1 MTQTP
6 AFPIPEL
13 SDDQAAALVNVDELV
28 ELGIPREVAE
38 PVVVKVLAALDQVYA
53 GLDDFEK
60 TYPDIHRRV
69 LAKALF
75 IGGLANFSLPRA
87 AMTEIT
93 LQALI
98 QLYSRGN

>member
-38 PVVVKVLAALDQVYA
+38 PVVVKVLAALDQVYSA
-53 GLDDFEK
+53 LDDFEK
-60 TYPDIHRRV
+60 SYPDLHRRV
-69 LAKALF
+69 LAKTLF
-75 IGGLANFSLPRA
+75 IGGLVNYTSDK
-87 AMTEIT
+87 EIPTALT
-93 LQALI
+93 LHALI
-98 QLYSRGN
+98 QHYSRGK

>member
-1 MTQTP
+1 MT
-6 AFPIPEL
+6 FPIPEL

-38 PVVVKVLAALDQVYA
+38 PVVVKVLAALDRVYS

-60 TYPDIHRRV
+60 SYPDLHQRV
-69 LAKALF
+69 LAKTLF
-75 IGGLANFSLPRA
+75 IGGLVNYTSDKEVPTALA
-87 AMTEIT
+87 LHT
-93 LQALI
+93 LI